1 VGDVNSHQTDVSLQS
16 GDVNSHQADV
26 NLQTVDVNSHWVMQI
41 DIRVLQDGV

>member
-41 DIRVLQDGV
+41 DIRVLQNGV

>member
-41 DIRVLQDGV
+41 HIRVLQDGV

>member
-1 VGDVNSHQTDVSLQS
+1 MSIHIRPDVSLQS